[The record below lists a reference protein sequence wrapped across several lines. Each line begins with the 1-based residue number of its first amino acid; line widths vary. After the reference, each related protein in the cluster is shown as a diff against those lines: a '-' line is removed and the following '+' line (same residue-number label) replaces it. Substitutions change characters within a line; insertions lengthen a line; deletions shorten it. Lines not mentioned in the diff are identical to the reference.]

1 MSSSSSYTGS
11 EFRIKLALA
20 VFVIFAAVLIWRAM
34 NLQLTNR
41 EFLQEHGDARYLRVV
56 TTPAHRG
63 MITDRNGE
71 PLAISTPVQ
80 SVWGQPRIMAQ
91 HRESWL
97 RLAALIDTTT
107 DHLDALIL
115 PRIGREFV
123 YLKRHAS
130 RQMVVELKQAK
141 LPGVG
146 LLEEQR
152 RYYPAGEVTAHT
164 LGFTNV
170 DDAGQEGIELAF
182 NSTLRGKKG
191 SLKVIKDRLGRTIE
205 HVEQIKAAQSG
216 QDLKLSI
223 DKRIQ
228 YIAYREL
235 KAAVQAHDAEAGSMV
250 IVNPN
255 TGEVLALVNQPS
267 FNPNNR
273 GDLKGEHYRNRAVTD
288 IFEPGSTV
296 KPITIAAAL
305 EAGRYAH
312 DTTVSTGP
320 GYFKVGRH
328 VVSDLK
334 NFGKVDVTGVLTKS
348 SNVGASKIALSLEP
362 DLMWSIFNGVGF
374 GMSSEVGL
382 PGESIGHLSDPGN
395 WRDIERA
402 TMAFGYGLSVNAMQ
416 LARAYSVLA
425 ADGIRRPLSITE
437 LKTPLPIQRVLSVET
452 ARTVRQMLTRV
463 VTEGTGRAAAVSGYH
478 VAGKTGT
485 VHKSTTRGYAEDR
498 YLSLFAGMLPAARPE
513 LVAVVVI
520 DEPKSGE
527 HYGGRVAAPIFA
539 RVMHEAARILGLTPE
554 IQLDVNNDRY
564 RLTAGVNSD
573 QMAGVK
579 P

>member
-1 MSSSSSYTGS
+1 MNSISTSINI
-11 EFRIKLALA
+11 EFRRMLVLA
-20 VFVIFAAVLIWRAM
+20 VFALFAAVLVWRTM
-34 NLQLTNR
+34 DLQLTNK

-56 TTPAHRG
+56 TSTAHRG
-63 MITDRNGE
+63 MIIDRNGA
-71 PLAISTPVQ
+71 PLAISTPVH
-80 SVWGQPRIMAQ
+80 SVWGQPRVMAQ
-91 HRESWL
+91 NRESWL

-115 PRIGREFV
+115 PRVDREFV
-123 YLKRHAS
+123 YLKRHVSPEA
-130 RQMVVELKQAK
+130 VAELKLAK

-152 RYYPAGEVTAHT
+152 RYYPAAEVTAHT

-170 DDAGQEGIELAF
+170 DDAGQEGIELAYDD
-182 NSTLRGKKG
+182 TLRGKRG
-191 SLKVIKDRLGRTIE
+191 SRKVIKDRLGRVIE
-205 HVEQIKAAQSG
+205 HVEQIKSARSG
-216 QDLKLSI
+216 LDLVLSI

-250 IVNPN
+250 IVDPN

-288 IFEPGSTV
+288 VFEPGSTI

-305 EAGRYAH
+305 ESGHYAP
-312 DTTVSTGP
+312 DTPISTNP

-328 VVSDLK
+328 VVSDVK
-334 NFGKVDVTGVLTKS
+334 NFGKLDVAGVITKS

-362 DLMWSIFNGVGF
+362 ELLWRVFNGVGF
-374 GMSSEVGL
+374 GTSSEIGL
-382 PGESIGHLSDPGN
+382 PGESTGHLNDPRN

-402 TMAFGYGLSVNAMQ
+402 TMAFGYGLSVNVMQ
-416 LARAYSVLA
+416 LARAYAVLA
-425 ADGIRRPLSITE
+425 ADGIRRPLSITKLDAPGLGE
-437 LKTPLPIQRVLSVET
+437 RVFSVAT
-452 ARTVRQMLTRV
+452 ARAVRKMLTRV
-463 VTEGTGRAAAVSGYH
+463 ITDGTGRAAAVSGYH

-485 VHKSTTRGYAEDR
+485 VHKFTARGYAEDR
-498 YLSLFAGMLPAARPE
+498 YLSLFAGMLPAAHPE
-513 LVAVVVI
+513 LVAVVII

-539 RVMHEAARILGLTPE
+539 KVMHEAARILGLTPD
-554 IQLDVNNDRY
+554 IQHDVDNDRY
-564 RLTAGVNSD
+564 RLTAGLGNEHS
-573 QMAGVK
+573 AGIQQ
-579 P
+579 